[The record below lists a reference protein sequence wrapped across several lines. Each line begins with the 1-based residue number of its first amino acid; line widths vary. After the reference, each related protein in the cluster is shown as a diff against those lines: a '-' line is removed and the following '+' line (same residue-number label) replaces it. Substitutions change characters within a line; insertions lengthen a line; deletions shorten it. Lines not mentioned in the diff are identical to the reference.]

1 MEHNPDLKRVLRQ
14 LIDERK
20 RIALVVGVVSAATAI
35 VSLFLP
41 NYYKATSIYYVS
53 SSDMAT
59 VEHFYGRAKKDLEY
73 FGTDTDIDR
82 MMSVARSNELF
93 QFLIDSFQLAKHYG
107 IKMKSP
113 RDGVKLFKRT
123 HKHFQVV
130 KNKYNAIELSF
141 EDKDPAFA
149 AKVAN
154 AARSKIDDIIL
165 RLVRDKQ
172 KSQIEAFKEN
182 LEQKESSLQLLANTL
197 DSLRSVYNIVNLSSQ
212 SDAMATLISDVES
225 GFIRESAK
233 LEALKDSRNVK
244 RDTIEMI
251 AATVKGLEKELNTLK
266 SGADGSTYSLARFN
280 EGRRKIEIVEASYFL
295 AKEHVGYDTERL
307 KQLISAYNARIPMLI
322 VLEEATPPVMKH
334 RPVRSLYVLGAFLS
348 SLLLVCF
355 YVVFKESFKAFSLAD

>member
-1 MEHNPDLKRVLRQ
+1 MENNLDLKRVFSELYR
-14 LIDERK
+14 ERK
-20 RIALVVGVVSAATAI
+20 RMALVVGIVTVLTAVVT
-35 VSLFLP
+35 LLMP
-41 NYYKATSIYYVS
+41 NYYKSTSIYYVS

-73 FGTDTDIDR
+73 YGTDADIDR

-93 QFLIDSFQLAKHYG
+93 QFLMDSFKLADHYG
-107 IKMKSP
+107 LSMKSP
-113 RDGVKLFKRT
+113 KDGVKLYKRT
-123 HKHFQVV
+123 NKHFKVV
-130 KNKYNAIELSF
+130 KNKFNAIELSF

-154 AARSKIDDIIL
+154 AARVKIDEILL

-172 KSQIEAFKEN
+172 KSQIEAFREN
-182 LEQKESSLQLLANTL
+182 LLQKEASLKMLSDTL
-197 DSLRSVYNIVNLSSQ
+197 DSLRTAYNIVNLSSQ
-212 SDAMATLISDVES
+212 SDAMASLISDVES

-266 SGADGSTYSLARFN
+266 SGADSGTYSLARFN
-280 EGRRKIEIVEASYFL
+280 EGRRKIEIVENTYFL

-307 KQLISAYNARIPMLI
+307 KQLISAYNANIPLLI
-322 VLEEATPPVMKH
+322 VLEEATPPIIKH
-334 RPVRSLYVLGAFLS
+334 RPVRSLYVLGAFLC
-348 SLLLVCF
+348 SLLGTAF
-355 YVVFKESFKAFSLAD
+355 FFVFKESFQTFSLEN